1 MKEFGAVYSR
11 MCESFSYFI
20 VIVIA
25 AILGFEKQEIQYIL
39 FIFVLTILTLIYIE
53 IIELKFCGLNK
64 NVKIRIVERER
75 RESIILEDIELKLM
89 NAKN

>member
-1 MKEFGAVYSR
+1 

-20 VIVIA
+20 VIVKA

>member
-20 VIVIA
+20 VMVVLVIFE
-25 AILGFEKQEIQYIL
+25 FEKQEIEYII
-39 FIFVLTILTLIYIE
+39 FIFVLTILALIYIE

>member
-53 IIELKFCGLNK
+53 IIELK
-64 NVKIRIVERER
+64 IRIVERER

-89 NAKN
+89 NDKN

>member
-11 MCESFSYFI
+11 MYESFSYFI
-20 VIVIA
+20 VMV
-25 AILGFEKQEIQYIL
+25 
-39 FIFVLTILTLIYIE
+39 VLTILALIYIE

-64 NVKIRIVERER
+64 NVKIRIVEKER